1 MKNMDNKFI
10 KKLEIIEENIDKKN
24 RINKEK
30 LDKYRKTIQIITV
43 FGVIFTII
51 LSYFILN
58 GSYFKPES
66 EGGMFTVHLKQ
77 LGVFGP
83 IIFLIIQIIQV
94 VIPIIPGGLVSVAGH
109 FVFGVLW
116 GFIYNFIGIFIGSVI
131 AFMLSRKYGEFVVK
145 CFVSDEIYDKYM
157 GWTQKENKFAWIFG
171 TLLFL
176 PFAPDDTLVMI
187 AGLTRM
193 RFKTFLLIFIP
204 TKMVSTYVFTY
215 LMQIGILKVI
225 NDIIPWLH
233 QFMFIKSV

>member
-1 MKNMDNKFI
+1 
-10 KKLEIIEENIDKKN
+10 
-24 RINKEK
+24 
-30 LDKYRKTIQIITV
+30 
-43 FGVIFTII
+43 
-51 LSYFILN
+51 
-58 GSYFKPES
+58 
-66 EGGMFTVHLKQ
+66 MFTVHLKQ

-171 TLLFL
+171 ILLFL